1 MKICQNKAK
10 RKIKIKFRKLIILCA
25 GRENIPVIR
34 SGRFSNLVIKAKHLW
49 FWKQKALIWLI

>member
-34 SGRFSNLVIKAKHLW
+34 SGRFSNLVIKAKHL
-49 FWKQKALIWLI
+49 